1 MQQQIYFSLPNLPL
15 IKLET
20 DVFYGSAWAALSILI
35 AAARHYNFR
44 FFFLPCNQFSTNGCH
59 LPSRM
64 NTIRIGAGVSW
75 IWASR
80 NLVLVTRQHMF
91 PVFLINIV
99 VS

>member
-44 FFFLPCNQFSTNGCH
+44 FFFA
-59 LPSRM
+59 M
-64 NTIRIGAGVSW
+64 
-75 IWASR
+75 
-80 NLVLVTRQHMF
+80 
-91 PVFLINIV
+91 
-99 VS
+99 